1 MKNFERIKRYIKGET
16 KRIILILILVV
27 LFVGATMSQPFLIG
41 KALDEALVS
50 NHQMFLSYAIV
61 CIVLSIVGI
70 ISGYFF
76 ERLVNIFT
84 HNIVYKMR
92 IEVFNKVNSVPY
104 SYFSNHTSGSILQF
118 EIIDIENVTNGLLAL
133 FKSFIEGGLTII
145 VTIVLMFVLN
155 WLLALG
161 VILLSPL
168 SIFVARF
175 ISNRNHKYFVKQ
187 FELQSNLNALS
198 KECIENLDLIQSNN
212 YELQFTNKYKKTN
225 NILRKHGN
233 LALFSTSWV
242 NPSTRLVNNIIYAL
256 IGVIG
261 IVIISTNND
270 VFNNI
275 NAMISIGGLA
285 SFLVYINQ
293 YTKPFNEISSAA
305 IELENARTS
314 FERINVFLNEDND
327 LDIGQGEIN
336 SIDDI
341 VFENVD
347 FSYNKK
353 QTLIKNFSL
362 NISKGTKVAIVG
374 PTGARK
380 STLINLVLRYF
391 DIDSGDLKYNG
402 ISYKK
407 LSKDTIRNNIGF
419 VLQEPWVFKGT
430 IFDNI
435 RYAKQDASDEEIINI
450 CKKANID
457 KFINLLPFGYETI
470 ISSKYGL
477 SEGEKQLISIA
488 RLMLTEP
495 NIVVLDEATSNID
508 TRSEKMINDAFDKIM
523 ENKTSIVI
531 AHRLST
537 IVSADV
543 ILVIKNG
550 KIVEKGNHKDLM
562 NKHGFYYELYSSQFD
577 LVS

>member
-1 MKNFERIKRYIKGET
+1 MKNLGRIKRYIKGET
-16 KRIILILILVV
+16 KKIVLTLILV
-27 LFVGATMSQPFLIG
+27 LFFVGASMSQPYLIG
-41 KALDEALVS
+41 KALDEALA
-50 NHQMFLSYAIV
+50 NNYHAFLSYVIICFILAA
-61 CIVLSIVGI
+61 VGI
-70 ISGYFF
+70 ISGYLF
-76 ERLVNIFT
+76 ERLVNKFT

-92 IEVFNKVNSVPY
+92 IDVFNKINSIPY
-104 SYFSNHTSGSILQF
+104 SYFSNHSSGSILQF
-118 EIIDIENVTNGLLAL
+118 EIVDIENITNGLISL

-145 VTIVLMFVLN
+145 VTIILMFILN
-155 WLLALG
+155 WLLAIG

-187 FELQSNLNALS
+187 FELQSNINALS

-212 YELQFTNKYKKTN
+212 YELQFIEKYKKSN

-233 LALFSTSWV
+233 LALFSASWV

-261 IVIISTNND
+261 IVIISTKSD
-270 VFNNI
+270 IFNNL

-314 FERINVFLNEDND
+314 FERICAFLNQPDDKDEGIKEVTSIR
-327 LDIGQGEIN
+327 DISFEHIN
-336 SIDDI
+336 
-341 VFENVD
+341 

-353 QTLIKNFSL
+353 QSLIEGFSL
-362 NISKGTKVAIVG
+362 DITHGRKIAIVG
-374 PTGARK
+374 PTGAGK

-391 DIDSGDLKYNG
+391 DIDGGDLKYDG
-402 ISYKK
+402 ISYRE
-407 LSKDTIRNNIGF
+407 LSKKTIRNNIGF

-435 RYAKQDASDEEIINI
+435 RYAKQDATNEEIIDV

-470 ISSKYGL
+470 VSSKNGL

-488 RLMLTEP
+488 RLMLAEP

-550 KIVEKGNHKDLM
+550 KIVEKGNHKNLM

-577 LVS
+577 SVS

>member
-1 MKNFERIKRYIKGET
+1 MKNLGRIKRYIKGET
-16 KRIILILILVV
+16 KKIVFTLILV
-27 LFVGATMSQPFLIG
+27 LFFVGASMSQPYLIG
-41 KALDEALVS
+41 KALDEALA
-50 NHQMFLSYAIV
+50 NNYHAFLTYVIT
-61 CIVLSIVGI
+61 CIILAAVGI
-70 ISGYFF
+70 ISGYLF
-76 ERLVNIFT
+76 ERLVNKFT

-92 IEVFNKVNSVPY
+92 IDVFNKINSIPY
-104 SYFSNHTSGSILQF
+104 SYFSNHSSGSILQF
-118 EIIDIENVTNGLLAL
+118 EIVDIENITNGLISL
-133 FKSFIEGGLTII
+133 FKYFIEGGLTII
-145 VTIVLMFVLN
+145 VTIILMFILN
-155 WLLALG
+155 WLLAIG

-187 FELQSNLNALS
+187 FELQSNINALS

-212 YELQFTNKYKKTN
+212 YELQFIEKYKKSN

-233 LALFSTSWV
+233 LALFSASWV

-261 IVIISTNND
+261 IVIISIKSD
-270 VFNNI
+270 IFNNL

-314 FERINVFLNEDND
+314 FERICAFLNQPDDKDEGIKEVTSIH
-327 LDIGQGEIN
+327 DISFEHIN
-336 SIDDI
+336 
-341 VFENVD
+341 

-353 QTLIKNFSL
+353 QSLIEEFSL
-362 NISKGTKVAIVG
+362 DITHGRKIAIVG
-374 PTGARK
+374 PTGAGK

-391 DIDSGDLKYNG
+391 DIDGGDLKYDG
-402 ISYKK
+402 ISYRE
-407 LSKDTIRNNIGF
+407 LSKKTIRNNIGF

-435 RYAKQDASDEEIINI
+435 RYAKQDATNEEIIDV

-457 KFINLLPFGYETI
+457 KFINLLPFGYDTI
-470 ISSKYGL
+470 VSSKNGL

-488 RLMLTEP
+488 RLMLAEP

-577 LVS
+577 SVS